1 MPQLQVVDTTR
12 NEAGVHPVQENLQTF
27 FSKMGKDYRDKED
40 RVQIGNLINEYK
52 QNREDANA
60 WEDLQ
65 LGLEQSNI
73 SPTKRL
79 QTQQSLNEMK
89 KIITEKD
96 KALNAQVK
104 KGMLTAEERARQKE
118 NLIATGYSDEEAEVY
133 LDAPPSVKNT
143 LERAVRER
151 TIREQGNPQAAP
163 QTMEEVGAIPSQIG
177 IPQAKGVGA
186 ALTTLPKAPSIEEWP
201 TLETPLNMTPAEKV
215 KWENNN
221 EKENNKEL
229 KESQSKKKVYRDNG
243 LLIKSMTNTNDSGK
257 LPSGLSNLIIDPKT
271 GDISGEAQLAGLVN
285 PETQLYVKN
294 LKQFL
299 KGAKEFF
306 GARVTNFD
314 VKSFM
319 AQLPTLLNSD
329 QGRRLILKQMEYVND
344 LEQVHNTTLNEG
356 LKKYGRKA
364 NYGQIVKAVD
374 DKVAVKEQDLLYK
387 IDNVVEASKFLNILA
402 ENPEKFKGTVV
413 MQDPEG
419 KFKAVPQDKVAK
431 FKAKQWKEF

>member
-27 FSKMGKDYRDKED
+27 FSKMGKDYRDKQD
-40 RVQIGNLINEYK
+40 RVEIGNLINQYK

-89 KIITEKD
+89 KLIIEKD

-104 KGMLTAEERARQKE
+104 KGMLSAEDRQKQKD
-118 NLIATGYSDEEAEVY
+118 NLISTGYTPEEAEVY
-133 LDAPPSVKNT
+133 LDAPPSVKNVI
-143 LERAVRER
+143 EKHVREQIGRNIR
-151 TIREQGNPQAAP
+151 TPSTQQEKAEIGS
-163 QTMEEVGAIPSQIG
+163 VPSQIG
-177 IPQAKGVGA
+177 VAPTKSVGA
-186 ALTTLPKAPSIEEWP
+186 SLTDLPKEPNIEEWP
-201 TLETPLNMTPAEKV
+201 PLETPSNMTPAERV

-229 KESQSKKKVYRDNG
+229 KESQSKKKIYRDNG

-257 LPSGLSNLIIDPKT
+257 LPSGLSSLIIDPKT
-271 GDISGEAQLAGLVN
+271 GDIRGEAQLAGLVN

-314 VKSFM
+314 VTSFM
-319 AQLPTLLNSD
+319 AQLPTLLNSE
-329 QGRRLILKQMEYVND
+329 QGRRLILKQMEYLND

-356 LKKYGRKA
+356 LKNYGRKA

-374 DKVAVKEQDLLYK
+374 DKVEVKEQDLLYK
-387 IDNVVEASKFLNILA
+387 INNVVEASKFLNILA
-402 ENPEKFKGTVV
+402 ENPERFKGTVV
-413 MQDPEG
+413 MQDTEG
-419 KFKAVPQDKVAK
+419 KFKAVPKDKVSK